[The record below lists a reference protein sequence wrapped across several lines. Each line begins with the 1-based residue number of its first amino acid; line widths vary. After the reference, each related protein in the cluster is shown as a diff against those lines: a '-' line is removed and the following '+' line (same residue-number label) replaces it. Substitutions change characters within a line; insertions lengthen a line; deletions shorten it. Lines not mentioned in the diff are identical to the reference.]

1 MNPEENKSPEQ
12 LEREIAQTRSE
23 MDHTLHAI
31 QNRLS
36 ADALM
41 HQAVDYVRQ
50 SAGGYASNLGTTVK
64 QNPVPFTMLGISLA
78 WLMVAGKTGPRYQEY
93 EFKDPSEPG
102 TMDRVGSA
110 LTSAGEKIGDAVQ
123 GVKDRAASV
132 SGQIGDTVHGAGE
145 RARSAG
151 TWARDTGSIARV
163 SVGQWTADARDRYYR
178 ARHGFESTFNEFPLI
193 LGALGVAVGAALG
206 ASLPATR
213 REDQLMGTMS
223 DDFVDET
230 KRTVKEQ
237 YDKNVDKVQSVA
249 NRAMEAAKDEAAKQ
263 DLMPQGAKT
272 TDVP

>member
-12 LEREIAQTRSE
+12 LEREIAQTRAE

-50 SAGGYASNLGTTVK
+50 SAGGYASNLGATVK

-78 WLMVAGKTGPRYQEY
+78 WLMAAGKTGPRYQEY
-93 EFKDPSEPG
+93 EFEEPSGPSA
-102 TMDRVGSA
+102 MDRLGSA
-110 LTSAGEKIGDAVQ
+110 ISSAGEKVGDAVQ
-123 GVKDRAASV
+123 GVKDRAAGV
-132 SGQIGDTVHGAGE
+132 SGKIGDTVHGAGE
-145 RARSAG
+145 RARDAG
-151 TWARDTGSIARV
+151 AWARDTGSSARV
-163 SVGQWTADARDRYYR
+163 SIGQWTADARDRYYR
-178 ARHGFESTFNEFPLI
+178 ARHGFESTFNEYPLI
-193 LGALGVAVGAALG
+193 LGALGIAVGAALG
-206 ASLPATR
+206 ASLPSTR
-213 REDQLMGTMS
+213 REDQWMGSMS
-223 DDFVDET
+223 DDFVDQT
-230 KRTVKEQ
+230 KRTVKQE

-263 DLMPQGAKT
+263 DLMPEGAKA